1 MFCPKCGSQL
11 ADDAKFCGACGAQ
24 IQAPAAGAPAAG
36 AAPTPNPAPTPGPA
50 PAPGTAPAPGPVPGQ
65 APNPSPI
72 NVGGG
77 SSLSH
82 IASSNAALFR
92 LVKLVAGAIMLISFF
107 LPLYGIMGVVSISAM
122 QMTFGITI
130 MGSHLD
136 GEFMNILFLVPG
148 ILRLVGALALKEKQ
162 GNILNIIGGAAA
174 ILLVF
179 IISGQANAEM
189 GGYVSVSFAFG
200 AWLYILT
207 GIVSIAVGVLD
218 FVSSK

>member
-11 ADDAKFCGACGAQ
+11 ADDAKFCGNCGAQ
-24 IQAPAAGAPAAG
+24 IQAPAAGAPATG
-36 AAPTPNPAPTPGPA
+36 AAPTPGPA
-50 PAPGTAPAPGPVPGQ
+50 PAPGPVPGP

-92 LVKLVAGAIMLISFF
+92 TVKLVAGAIMLISFF
-107 LPLYGIMGVVSISAM
+107 LPLYGIMGMVNVSAM
-122 QMTFGITI
+122 QMTFGITV

-148 ILRLVGALALKEKQ
+148 ILCLVGPLALKEKQ

-179 IISGQANAEM
+179 LISGQANAEM
-189 GGYVSVSFAFG
+189 GGYVSVNFELG